1 MLGCGKGWRGDE
13 GLVGATILVVDDE
26 ELIQELLR
34 FNLEKEG
41 YKVVIAKEGRQAL
54 DLVAQEHLDL
64 IVLDLMLPGIDG
76 LEVCRQLRLNPK
88 FQELP
93 VIMLTAKGEEL
104 DKVLGL
110 ELGADDYMTKPFSP
124 RELLARIKARL
135 RRVRNSEED
144 NEIVYGEL
152 RLNIN
157 SFRVYIRGE
166 EAELTPKEFELLR
179 MLVSRPGRVYSRD
192 ELLEH
197 IWGYEYTGDTRT
209 VDVHV
214 RHLRQKIEIDP
225 SNPDYIETIRGLGY
239 RYKGK

>member
-1 MLGCGKGWRGDE
+1 M
-13 GLVGATILVVDDE
+13 VATILVVDDE

-34 FNLEKEG
+34 YNLEKEG

-54 DLVAQEHLDL
+54 DLVAREHLDL

-93 VIMLTAKGEEL
+93 VIMLTAKGEEI

-124 RELLARIKARL
+124 RELSARIKARL
-135 RRVRNSEED
+135 RRVRNSKED
-144 NEIVYGEL
+144 KEIVCGEL

-179 MLVSRPGRVYSRD
+179 MLITRPGKVYSRD

>member
-1 MLGCGKGWRGDE
+1 M
-13 GLVGATILVVDDE
+13 VANILVVDDE
-26 ELIQELLR
+26 DLIQELLR

-41 YKVVIAKEGRQAL
+41 YKVIIAKEGRQAL
-54 DLVAQEHLDL
+54 DLVAREHLDL

-93 VIMLTAKGEEL
+93 VIMLTAKGEEI

-124 RELLARIKARL
+124 RELSARIKARL
-135 RRVRNSEED
+135 RRVRNFEED
-144 NEIVYGEL
+144 KEIVCGEL

-179 MLVSRPGRVYSRD
+179 MLVTRPGKVYSRD

-225 SNPDYIETIRGLGY
+225 SNPDYIETIRGMGY